1 MLPSTGQS
9 TNDIKTPFKIYIY
22 DLPKKFNQEIL
33 KIYEVWHAQCYSF
46 DFCGFGARLFSPESG
61 VHVHDSH
68 QFSLEVLVHHLLQ
81 LSPYRTLDPEQA
93 DLFYIPAYIGLQCLY
108 ASFENVSA
116 TNKLINELFAYL
128 RSQPYFASGKPHFSS
143 LGKIELEM
151 RSKGCCPYLL
161 HPQSAD
167 ITFLSIEKETRY
179 QSALNQRVITVPYPS
194 YIHLDGSVTS
204 RNHYLDTTSR
214 SVFIL
219 LAAGSRRSN
228 QYRNLIMDQF
238 REKTHLSY
246 AEYTATKQR
255 RSEFPMVMY
264 ITWECDQRA
273 KYSTVQWMLQSVFC
287 LQPPGDSPT
296 RKSFYDSLLSGCVP
310 VLFPYSGQQPVWAFQ
325 DQLNFTEFTV
335 TIPYKYMHSKNNS
348 FYQYLAKLPVQQ
360 VESLQRE
367 GQRVAHWFQYSI
379 PGGGANPEGEDIPG
393 GGANPVGEDI
403 PWGGADPVGEDIPG
417 GGDIA
422 GGGESPLDT
431 HDAMTMIYRE
441 LKNILFL
448 KSRNTTN

>member
-1 MLPSTGQS
+1 
-9 TNDIKTPFKIYIY
+9 
-22 DLPKKFNQEIL
+22 
-33 KIYEVWHAQCYSF
+33 
-46 DFCGFGARLFSPESG
+46 
-61 VHVHDSH
+61 
-68 QFSLEVLVHHLLQ
+68 
-81 LSPYRTLDPEQA
+81 
-93 DLFYIPAYIGLQCLY
+93 
-108 ASFENVSA
+108 
-116 TNKLINELFAYL
+116 
-128 RSQPYFASGKPHFSS
+128 
-143 LGKIELEM
+143 
-151 RSKGCCPYLL
+151 
-161 HPQSAD
+161 
-167 ITFLSIEKETRY
+167 
-179 QSALNQRVITVPYPS
+179 
-194 YIHLDGSVTS
+194 
-204 RNHYLDTTSR
+204 
-214 SVFIL
+214 
-219 LAAGSRRSN
+219 
-228 QYRNLIMDQF
+228 
-238 REKTHLSY
+238 
-246 AEYTATKQR
+246 
-255 RSEFPMVMY
+255 MVMY

-348 FYQYLAKLPVQQ
+348 LYQYLAKLPVQQ

-393 GGANPVGEDI
+393 GGA
-403 PWGGADPVGEDIPG
+403 DPVGENIPG